1 MREMLPDKPEAKTN
15 LKVVLLLGLV
25 VTLLLAFAAYGL
37 GGYGS
42 LVEQSAPAPQ
52 PAVSPGPVAARP
64 LAEKPLDLSQLP
76 LDRLKELSAQGN
88 AEASFEVGER
98 YRLGRNCIRDA
109 EEADRWY
116 DEIIKTADPD
126 MMYKLAGAYLAIG
139 RFSSSSDLYRKAAIW
154 GVRSAQLQLAYLIRN
169 SASDHVETYAWF
181 MVCSSWGD
189 VASAHAVERFE
200 SDPTSVSSA
209 SLGRLRAREILG
221 QVALSLDIRSAK
233 SPIELLRKRAA
244 AGDYTAMIEMADAMY
259 VGKICRKNEADA
271 MKLYQLAAD
280 AGCVPAFAR
289 LAHFYQLSTLSD
301 PALSRSNYLRGAIAG
316 DLFCQRMV
324 ALYYEMGAGAFVMYK
339 NEAYAWYNILAATG
353 DAEAA
358 QSRDQLESLVDAAFA
373 QKRSREL
380 LKEIEANK
388 AKK

>member
-1 MREMLPDKPEAKTN
+1 MWEIQPDKSEGEAKRR
-15 LKVVLLLGLV
+15 VVMVLSGV
-25 VTLLLAFAAYGL
+25 VVALLLAFAVYDL
-37 GGYGS
+37 GGFGS
-42 LVEQSAPAPQ
+42 QGKQSAPEPKAAVPQ
-52 PAVSPGPVAARP
+52 ATVATP
-64 LAEKPLDLSQLP
+64 PQLEELLDLSKLT
-76 LDRLKELSAQGN
+76 LDRLKELSSRGN

-98 YRLGRNCIRDA
+98 YRLGKGCIRDA

-116 DEIIKTADPD
+116 AEIVNTADPD
-126 MMYKLAGAYLAIG
+126 TMFRLAEAYLASG
-139 RFSSSSDLYRKAAIW
+139 RSQSSRMLFSKAALW
-154 GVRSAQLQLAYLIRN
+154 GVRSAQLQLAYR
-169 SASDHVETYAWF
+169 SPSDKVEFYAWF
-181 MVCSSWGD
+181 KVCSSWGD
-189 VASAHAVERFE
+189 VASTHAVERFE
-200 SDPTSVSSA
+200 GDPTSASSA

-221 QVALSLDIRSAK
+221 QVALSLDIRSTK
-233 SPIELLRKRAA
+233 SPTEILRKRAA
-244 AGDYTAMIEMADAMY
+244 AGDHAAMIEMADVMY
-259 VGKICRKNEADA
+259 VGKVCRKNEADA

-301 PALSRSNYLRGAIAG
+301 PSLSRSNYLRGAIAG
-316 DLFCQRMV
+316 DLFCQKMV
-324 ALYYEMGAGAFVMYK
+324 ALYYEMGAGAFVMHK

-358 QSRDQLESLVDAAFA
+358 ESRDQLESLVDAAFA